1 MKWLLRLFK
10 REEKLK
16 LGDKVISNDNVYGK
30 TAQCEIT
37 KIYDRVSSGGKI
49 KYCRLEFE
57 YYGFSRVINVTYKS
71 CKKVNLIG

>member
-10 REEKLK
+10 IKEKLK
-16 LGDKVISNDNVYGK
+16 LGDKVISDKNFYNK

-37 KIYDRVSSGGKI
+37 RIYDRYSSGEKT

-57 YYGFSRVINVTYKS
+57 QYGFKRVINVTYKS
-71 CKKVNLIG
+71 CIKVNQ

>member
-1 MKWLLRLFK
+1 MKWLLRLFN

-16 LGDKVISNDNVYGK
+16 LGDKVTSVNNFYSKGLCV
-30 TAQCEIT
+30 IT
-37 KIYDRVSSGGKI
+37 RIYDRKTSGEKI

-57 YYGFSRVINVTYKS
+57 QYGFKRVINVTYKS